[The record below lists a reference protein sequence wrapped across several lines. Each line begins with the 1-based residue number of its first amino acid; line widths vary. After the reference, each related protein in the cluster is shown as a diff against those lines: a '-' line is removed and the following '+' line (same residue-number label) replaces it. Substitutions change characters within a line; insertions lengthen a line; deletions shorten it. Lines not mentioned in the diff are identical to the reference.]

1 MSDPARA
8 PLRVS
13 VIVPAWN
20 DHVSLARLLPTLVRL
35 KGLHEVIVADA
46 SPHSATAKPARTVGV
61 IYLAAPQPNRGA
73 QMNLAAENASGDVLL
88 FHHADSILTSAHV
101 AAIERALQ
109 DPETIGGA
117 FYRKFDGRH
126 PGLRSLEAAGRF
138 FTRHGGSFFGDQSIF
153 VRRETF
159 RAVGGFAP
167 IPLMED
173 MEFSRR
179 LRRAGRTSCARS
191 AGRIVRPAACEP
203 WRMAHLAPERT
214 LHRAL
219 QVRTFAAPSAS
230 LVLPYTI
237 VPACRL
243 LLASIRV
250 TANWP
255 SGQTSIL
262 SRVPTNQ
269 TLAITEGQ

>member
-20 DHVSLARLLPTLVRL
+20 DHVSLARLLPALVRL

-46 SPHSATAKPARTVGV
+46 SPHSATAESARTVGA
-61 IYLAAPQPNRGA
+61 IYLVAPQPNRGA
-73 QMNLAAENASGDVLL
+73 QMNLAAENATGDVLI
-88 FHHADSILTSAHV
+88 FHHADSILTAAHV
-101 AAIERALQ
+101 AAIERALR

-126 PGLRSLEAAGRF
+126 PRLRWLEVAGRF

-153 VRRETF
+153 VRR
-159 RAVGGFAP
+159 GN
-167 IPLMED
+167 
-173 MEFSRR
+173 FSRAWR
-179 LRRAGRTSCARS
+179 FRSHPVDGGHGIFPAAAARGQSSCARS
-191 AGRIVRPAACEP
+191 AGGIVHPAACEP

-230 LVLPYTI
+230 LVLPHAT
-237 VPACRL
+237 VR
-243 LLASIRV
+243 
-250 TANWP
+250 T
-255 SGQTSIL
+255 
-262 SRVPTNQ
+262 
-269 TLAITEGQ
+269 